1 MLLAYLRALLITDP
15 LIALSTIVLSTISLV
30 TSLFD
35 STGRP
40 QHRVARVWGRLLLAI
55 AGVRVRVEG
64 LENISAQGSYVFVSN
79 HLSFMDTPLA
89 MAHIPVQFRFLA
101 KKGLYKIPFI
111 GFHLKRAGH
120 IPVYRGDARASL
132 KTLAESARIVRERG
146 ISVLV
151 FPEGGRSPAQL
162 REFKEGAAYIAIKA
176 GVPAVPVGIA
186 GTRQVLPM
194 GSIIVRSG
202 PVVLRIGQP
211 IPTSNLTL
219 RDHKHLT
226 RQLRERVVAL
236 TACPP
241 PVSQRRTPQSA

>member
-1 MLLAYLRALLITDP
+1 
-15 LIALSTIVLSTISLV
+15 
-30 TSLFD
+30 
-35 STGRP
+35 
-40 QHRVARVWGRLLLAI
+40 
-55 AGVRVRVEG
+55 
-64 LENISAQGSYVFVSN
+64 
-79 HLSFMDTPLA
+79 MDTPLA

-202 PVVLRIGQP
+202 PVVLRIGRP

-226 RQLRERVVAL
+226 RQLRERVMAL